1 MCVCVFCVSVS
12 VRVSVSVYVLC
23 PCVFVCVL
31 SYLFILDLQAAEWVP
46 STITS
51 VKKKQEDSDAIED
64 KLGSAFERIKKT
76 VQVSAY
82 SVCV

>member
-1 MCVCVFCVSVS
+1 
-12 VRVSVSVYVLC
+12 
-23 PCVFVCVL
+23 
-31 SYLFILDLQAAEWVP
+31 LDLQAAEWVP